1 MLHEDTRRTLSSSP
15 ARGVGALDRVAE
27 RLANEAGVQLSV
39 AEAPAELIGVHRLRY
54 REAAEQGRTT
64 AQDDRD
70 GLERDIFDARALQ
83 LCAWDRETLVGTLR
97 LVLPMVGKP
106 LPTEQAF
113 GLTVQPA
120 GEVVDVGRA
129 LIAPELGGEA
139 ARRAADGLLAQAWFE
154 TRARGYRV
162 MAGIATQSHV
172 SRYRSL
178 GLEVELLARRED
190 ALYAV
195 RLDPTL
201 G

>member
-1 MLHEDTRRTLSSSP
+1 MLHDDTRRTLSSRP

-27 RLANEAGVQLSV
+27 RLADEAGVQLSV
-39 AEAPAELIGVHRLRY
+39 AETPAELIGVHRLRY

-64 AQDDRD
+64 ARDDRD

-83 LCAWDRETLVGTLR
+83 LCAWDGETLVGTLR

-120 GEVVDVGRA
+120 GEVVDVGRP
-129 LIAPELGGEA
+129 LIAPELGGESG
-139 ARRAADGLLAQAWFE
+139 RRAADGLLAQAWFE

-162 MAGIATQSHV
+162 MAGIATESLV

-195 RLDPTL
+195 RLDPSL